1 MERDVVEGA
10 VDRVVDCGIDRSIDH
25 TRAPVAPPRAIWRR
39 LLDAASAPYRDAGSF
54 ASHYARGKLGIDPVF
69 RYVITEGLIPSDA
82 RVLDL
87 GCGQALLT
95 SLYIAAER
103 LAGSGIWPAS
113 WAPPPRGV
121 RIQGIELMPRDVGW
135 AHVALGSA
143 AEIVCGD
150 MREVPFP
157 ASDVVVVL
165 DSLQYLAIDDQER
178 VLARIRAALGDD
190 GREGRL
196 LLRISD
202 PSWTLRFLTTQFVD
216 RIVTRWRG
224 HAVAPTFCRPVAAW
238 QRKLVDLG
246 FEVEARPMS
255 RGTPFANVL
264 LVARVAARPLVASP
278 LVAPQPLA
286 CGPIPR

>member
-1 MERDVVEGA
+1 VVEGGL
-10 VDRVVDCGIDRSIDH
+10 DRAIERKS
-25 TRAPVAPPRAIWRR
+25 APVAPQPRAIWRR
-39 LLDAASAPYRDAGSF
+39 LLDDATAPYRDAGPF
-54 ASHYARGKLGIDPVF
+54 ALHYGRGKLGIDPVF
-69 RYVITEGLIPSDA
+69 RYLIAEGLIPSEA

-87 GCGQALLT
+87 GCGQALLA
-95 SLYIAAER
+95 SLFLVAER

-121 RIQGIELMPRDVGW
+121 RVHGIELMPRDVVW
-135 AHVALGSA
+135 ARVALTGLGSS
-143 AEIVCGD
+143 AEVICGD

-178 VLARIRAALGDD
+178 VLARIRAALGED

-202 PSWTLRFLTTQFVD
+202 PSWTLRFRATQFVD

-224 HAVAPTFCRPVAAW
+224 HAVAPTFCRPLAAW
-238 QRKLVDLG
+238 QRKLADLG

-264 LVARVAARPLVASP
+264 LVGRVAARTMTGSPAS
-278 LVAPQPLA
+278 
-286 CGPIPR
+286 GNSTSR